1 MKPKIDKKRLPKLI
15 LIFFCVLA
23 AFAVLWGAAAVFE
36 KLTHYSDSAVV
47 RSSSSSSSSGSS
59 GLIPGLP
66 LNTYEA
72 GSFYQENG
80 FTRYRGLETQT
91 GVDVSSYQQTIDWKA
106 VAAAGVDFAMIRVGY
121 RGYTEGAIQEDA
133 NFKTN
138 IRGALDAGLDVGVY
152 FFSQAITADE
162 AKEEADFVL
171 DEISGYTIAYP
182 VVFDWEDVETE
193 ARSSGVDSA
202 LLTQCALTFCQTVES
217 AGYRPAIYF
226 NQQFG
231 YQEYDL
237 PTLKD
242 YTFWLAEYNTA
253 PTFLYDFQ
261 MWQYSNSGTVDGIE
275 GSVDLNL
282 SFLDRTL
289 PSDSSASPSA
299 SASSSSVSASAAP

>member
-162 AKEEADFVL
+162 AK
-171 DEISGYTIAYP
+171 
-182 VVFDWEDVETE
+182 
-193 ARSSGVDSA
+193 
-202 LLTQCALTFCQTVES
+202 
-217 AGYRPAIYF
+217 
-226 NQQFG
+226 
-231 YQEYDL
+231 
-237 PTLKD
+237 
-242 YTFWLAEYNTA
+242 
-253 PTFLYDFQ
+253 
-261 MWQYSNSGTVDGIE
+261 
-275 GSVDLNL
+275 
-282 SFLDRTL
+282 
-289 PSDSSASPSA
+289 
-299 SASSSSVSASAAP
+299 